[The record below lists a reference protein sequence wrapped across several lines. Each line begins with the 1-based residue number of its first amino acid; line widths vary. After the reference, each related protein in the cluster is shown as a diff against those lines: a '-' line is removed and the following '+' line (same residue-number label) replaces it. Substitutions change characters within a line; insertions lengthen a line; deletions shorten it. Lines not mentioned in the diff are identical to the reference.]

1 MSPLVVDAGPLY
13 ALLDRGDAWHERS
26 VRLLQ
31 SHPGP
36 LLVPSLVIAEVA
48 HLAERRLGPRAELL
62 LAQDFAEGLLTVE
75 PVVPGDWMR
84 IAELTAHYVDLPLG
98 LVDASVVACAERLGA
113 RQVATVD
120 RKHFGTVRP
129 AHVPA
134 FELLP

>member
-1 MSPLVVDAGPLY
+1 MSPLIVDAGPLY
-13 ALLDRGDAWHERS
+13 ALLDRRDAWHERS

-31 SHPGP
+31 THPGP

-75 PVVPGDWMR
+75 PVQPADWLR
-84 IAELTAHYVDLPLG
+84 IAELTARYVDLPLG
-98 LVDASVVACAERLGA
+98 LVDASVVACAERLEA

-120 RKHFGTVRP
+120 RKHFSAVRP

>member
-1 MSPLVVDAGPLY
+1 VSPLIVDAGPLY
-13 ALLDRGDAWHERS
+13 ALLDRRDAWHERS

-31 SHPGP
+31 THPGP

-75 PVVPGDWMR
+75 PVQPADWLR
-84 IAELTAHYVDLPLG
+84 IAELTARYVDLPLG
-98 LVDASVVACAERLGA
+98 LVDASVVACAERLEA

-120 RKHFGTVRP
+120 RKHFSAVRP